1 MKRIIFPLA
10 VLAAL
15 VFTSCATSKFY
26 SQDAATVRP
35 LALVQPCSY
44 LTDAVGDFPTDYYE
58 PVAKV
63 NNAILMET
71 IPTLGLPIE
80 KVIPFEFNC
89 ADKSDATVRWMRR
102 LADVNAGSAKN
113 MTVPSDLLEAV
124 KGSGCRYGMV
134 LSDIGYVKNARQYNI
149 EKSIEMGM
157 KIADFLINNH
167 LELSNDTEAYL
178 NGLFSVIFR
187 RPDGRSGVVRRRS
200 PQLQIQPDGRQGHE
214 ETAHQAVQ
222 SLLVSFPATNDESRG
237 QLLASAFGL

>member
-1 MKRIIFPLA
+1 MKRIIFPLTI
-10 VLAAL
+10 LATL

-80 KVIPFEFNC
+80 KVIPFEFNF
-89 ADKSDATVRWMRR
+89 ADKSDATVRWMRH
-102 LADVNAGSAKN
+102 LADVGKSGAKN
-113 MTVPSDLLEAV
+113 MTVPSDLINAV

-134 LSDIGYVKNARQYNI
+134 LADIGYVKNARQYNI
-149 EKSIEMGM
+149 EKAIETAI
-157 KIADFLINNH
+157 KIADALINNH
-167 LELSNDTEAYL
+167 IEISDDTEAYL
-178 NGLFSVIFR
+178 NGLFSVIFDAQTGKVVWFGTAPR
-187 RPDGRSGVVRRRS
+187 SYKFNPLDGADMKK
-200 PQLQIQPDGRQGHE
+200 QL
-214 ETAHQAVQ
+214 TK
-222 SLLVSFPATNDESRG
+222 LYK
-237 QLLASAFGL
+237 AFL

>member
-1 MKRIIFPLA
+1 MKRIIFPLTI
-10 VLAAL
+10 LAAL

-80 KVIPFEFNC
+80 KVVPFEYNC
-89 ADKSDATVRWMRR
+89 ADKSDATVRWMRH
-102 LADVNAGSAKN
+102 LADVGKSGAKN
-113 MTVPSDLLEAV
+113 MTVPTDLIEVV

-134 LSDIGYVKNARQYNI
+134 LADIGYVKNARQYNI
-149 EKSIEMGM
+149 EKAIETGI
-157 KIADFLINNH
+157 KIADALINNH
-167 LELSNDTEAYL
+167 IEISDDTEAYL
-178 NGLFSVIFR
+178 NGLFSVIFDAQTGEVVWFGTAPR
-187 RPDGRSGVVRRRS
+187 SYKFNPLDGVDMKK
-200 PQLQIQPDGRQGHE
+200 QL
-214 ETAHQAVQ
+214 TK
-222 SLLVSFPATNDESRG
+222 LYK
-237 QLLASAFGL
+237 AFL

>member
-10 VLAAL
+10 ILAAL

-44 LTDAVGDFPTDYYE
+44 LTDAVGDFATDYYE

-80 KVIPFEFNC
+80 KVIPFEYNC
-89 ADKSDATVRWMRR
+89 ADKSDATVRWMRH
-102 LADVNAGSAKN
+102 LADVGKTGAKN
-113 MTVPSDLLEAV
+113 MTVPSNILDAV

-134 LSDIGYVKNARQYNI
+134 LADIGYVKNARQYNI
-149 EKSIEMGM
+149 EKAIETAM
-157 KIADFLINNH
+157 KIADALINNH
-167 LELSNDTEAYL
+167 IEISDDTEAYL
-178 NGLFSVIFR
+178 NGLFSVIFDAQTGKVVWFGTA
-187 RPDGRSGVVRRRS
+187 PRSYKFNPLDSGDMKK
-200 PQLQIQPDGRQGHE
+200 QL
-214 ETAHQAVQ
+214 
-222 SLLVSFPATNDESRG
+222 SKLYK
-237 QLLASAFGL
+237 AFL

>member
-1 MKRIIFPLA
+1 MKRILFPLA
-10 VLAAL
+10 ILAAL
-15 VFTSCATSKFY
+15 VFSSCATSKFY

-80 KVIPFEFNC
+80 KVVPFEFNC

-102 LADVNAGSAKN
+102 LADVGKTGAKN
-113 MTVPSDLLEAV
+113 MTVPSNILDAV

-149 EKSIEMGM
+149 EKAIETGV
-157 KIADFLINNH
+157 KIADAIVNNH
-167 LELSNDTEAYL
+167 YDLSDDTEAYL
-178 NGLFSVIFR
+178 NGLFSVIFDAETGKVVWFGTSPR
-187 RPDGRSGVVRRRS
+187 SYKFNPLDGRDMKK
-200 PQLQIQPDGRQGHE
+200 QL
-214 ETAHQAVQ
+214 
-222 SLLVSFPATNDESRG
+222 SKLYK
-237 QLLASAFGL
+237 AFL

>member
-1 MKRIIFPLA
+1 MLLKTNNNNNMKRIVISFA
-10 VLAAL
+10 ILAAL
-15 VFTSCATSKFY
+15 FFTSCATSKFY

-80 KVIPFEFNC
+80 KVVPFEYNC

-102 LADVNAGSAKN
+102 LADVNASGAKN
-113 MTVPSDLLEAV
+113 MTVPTDFIEVV

-134 LSDIGYVKNARQYNI
+134 LADIGYVKNARQYNI
-149 EKSIEMGM
+149 EKAIETGI
-157 KIADFLINNH
+157 KIADALINNH
-167 LELSNDTEAYL
+167 IEISDDTEAYL
-178 NGLFSVIFR
+178 NGLFSVIFDAQTGEVVWFGTAPR
-187 RPDGRSGVVRRRS
+187 SYKFNPLDGADMKK
-200 PQLQIQPDGRQGHE
+200 QL
-214 ETAHQAVQ
+214 TK
-222 SLLVSFPATNDESRG
+222 LYK
-237 QLLASAFGL
+237 AFL

>member
-1 MKRIIFPLA
+1 MKRILFPLT

-44 LTDAVGDFPTDYYE
+44 LTDAVGDFATDYYE

-80 KVIPFEFNC
+80 KVIPFEYNC
-89 ADKSDATVRWMRR
+89 ADKSDATVRWMRH
-102 LADVNAGSAKN
+102 LADVGKTGAKN
-113 MTVPSDLLEAV
+113 MTVPSNILDAV

-134 LSDIGYVKNARQYNI
+134 LADIGYVKNARQYNI
-149 EKSIEMGM
+149 EKAIETAM
-157 KIADFLINNH
+157 KIADALINNH
-167 LELSNDTEAYL
+167 IEISDDTEAYL
-178 NGLFSVIFR
+178 NGLFSVIFDAQTGKVVWFGTAPR
-187 RPDGRSGVVRRRS
+187 SYKFNPLDGADMKK
-200 PQLQIQPDGRQGHE
+200 QL
-214 ETAHQAVQ
+214 TK
-222 SLLVSFPATNDESRG
+222 LYK
-237 QLLASAFGL
+237 AFL

>member
-1 MKRIIFPLA
+1 MKRILSPLA
-10 VLAAL
+10 ILAAL

-80 KVIPFEFNC
+80 KVIPFEYNC
-89 ADKSDATVRWMRR
+89 ADKSDATVRWMRH
-102 LADVNAGSAKN
+102 LADVGKSGAKN
-113 MTVPSDLLEAV
+113 MTVPSDLINAV

-134 LSDIGYVKNARQYNI
+134 LADIGYVKNARQYNI
-149 EKSIEMGM
+149 EKAIETAI
-157 KIADFLINNH
+157 KIADALIKNH
-167 LELSNDTEAYL
+167 IEISDDTEAYL
-178 NGLFSVIFR
+178 NGLFSVIFDAQTGKVVWFGTAPR
-187 RPDGRSGVVRRRS
+187 SYKFNPLDGADMKK
-200 PQLQIQPDGRQGHE
+200 QL
-214 ETAHQAVQ
+214 TK
-222 SLLVSFPATNDESRG
+222 LYK
-237 QLLASAFGL
+237 AFL

>member
-1 MKRIIFPLA
+1 MKRIIFPLT

-44 LTDAVGDFPTDYYE
+44 LTDAVGDFATDYYE

-80 KVIPFEFNC
+80 KVIPFEYNC
-89 ADKSDATVRWMRR
+89 ADKSDATVRWMRH
-102 LADVNAGSAKN
+102 LADVGKSGAKN
-113 MTVPSDLLEAV
+113 MTVPSDLINAV

-134 LSDIGYVKNARQYNI
+134 LADIGYVKNARQYNI
-149 EKSIEMGM
+149 EKAIETAI
-157 KIADFLINNH
+157 KIADALINNH
-167 LELSNDTEAYL
+167 IEISDDTEAYL
-178 NGLFSVIFR
+178 NGLFSVIFDAQTGKVVWFGTAPR
-187 RPDGRSGVVRRRS
+187 SYKFNPLDGADMKK
-200 PQLQIQPDGRQGHE
+200 QL
-214 ETAHQAVQ
+214 TK
-222 SLLVSFPATNDESRG
+222 LYK
-237 QLLASAFGL
+237 AFL

>member
-1 MKRIIFPLA
+1 MKRILFPLA
-10 VLAAL
+10 VVAAM

-44 LTDAVGDFPTDYYE
+44 LTDAVGDFATDYYE

-71 IPTLGLPIE
+71 IPTLGLPID
-80 KVIPFEFNC
+80 KVVPFEFNC
-89 ADKSDATVRWMRR
+89 ADKSDATVRWMRH
-102 LADVNAGSAKN
+102 LADIGTGRAKDL
-113 MTVPSDLLEAV
+113 TVPSDILDAV

-134 LSDIGYVKNARQYNI
+134 LSDIGYVKNARQYNL
-149 EKSIEMGM
+149 EKNIEMGM

-178 NGLFSVIFR
+178 NGLFSVIFDTETGKVVWFGTA
-187 RPDGRSGVVRRRS
+187 PRSYKFN
-200 PQLQIQPDGRQGHE
+200 PLDEKDMKKQL
-214 ETAHQAVQ
+214 
-222 SLLVSFPATNDESRG
+222 SKLYK
-237 QLLASAFGL
+237 AFL

>member
-1 MKRIIFPLA
+1 MKRFVFLLA
-10 VLAAL
+10 ILAAL
-15 VFTSCATSKFY
+15 VFSSCATSKFY

-80 KVIPFEFNC
+80 KVVPFEYNC

-102 LADVNAGSAKN
+102 LADVNASGAKS
-113 MTVPSDLLEAV
+113 MTVPSDILDAV

-149 EKSIEMGM
+149 EKAIEMGI
-157 KIADFLINNH
+157 KIADALINNH
-167 LELSNDTEAYL
+167 HEISDDTEAYL
-178 NGLFSVIFR
+178 NGLFSVIFDAQTGEVVWFGTAPR
-187 RPDGRSGVVRRRS
+187 SYKFNPMDGKDMRK
-200 PQLQIQPDGRQGHE
+200 QL
-214 ETAHQAVQ
+214 TK
-222 SLLVSFPATNDESRG
+222 LYK
-237 QLLASAFGL
+237 AFL

>member
-1 MKRIIFPLA
+1 MKRILSPLA
-10 VLAAL
+10 ILAAL

-35 LALVQPCSY
+35 LALVQPFSY
-44 LTDAVGDFPTDYYE
+44 LTDAVGDFATDYYE

-89 ADKSDATVRWMRR
+89 ADKSNATVRWMRH
-102 LADVNAGSAKN
+102 LADVGKSGAKN
-113 MTVPSDLLEAV
+113 MTVPSDLINAV

-149 EKSIEMGM
+149 EKAIETAM
-157 KIADFLINNH
+157 KIADALINNH
-167 LELSNDTEAYL
+167 IEISDDTEAYL
-178 NGLFSVIFR
+178 NGLFSVIFDTQTGKVVWFGTAPR
-187 RPDGRSGVVRRRS
+187 SYKFNPLDGADMKK
-200 PQLQIQPDGRQGHE
+200 QL
-214 ETAHQAVQ
+214 TK
-222 SLLVSFPATNDESRG
+222 LYK
-237 QLLASAFGL
+237 AFL

>member
-1 MKRIIFPLA
+1 MKRIIFSLT

-44 LTDAVGDFPTDYYE
+44 LTDAVGDFATDYYE

-89 ADKSDATVRWMRR
+89 ADKSDATVRWMRH
-102 LADVNAGSAKN
+102 LADVGKSGAKN

-134 LSDIGYVKNARQYNI
+134 LADIGYVKNARQYNL
-149 EKSIEMGM
+149 EKAIEMGM
-157 KIADFLINNH
+157 KIADALINNH
-167 LELSNDTEAYL
+167 IEISDDTEAYL
-178 NGLFSVIFR
+178 NGLFSVIFDAQTGKVVWFGTA
-187 RPDGRSGVVRRRS
+187 PRSYKFNPLDSGDMKK
-200 PQLQIQPDGRQGHE
+200 QL
-214 ETAHQAVQ
+214 TK
-222 SLLVSFPATNDESRG
+222 LYK
-237 QLLASAFGL
+237 AFL